1 MKYRSFE
8 GRGKTCSVLVKEHVK
23 IPNQPLVECDTVDR
37 YITET
42 ESLALNFMDDS
53 DFAGAEVEQTIVIGY
68 PEELEDTS
76 RLGRF

>member
-1 MKYRSFE
+1 MKYQSFE
-8 GRGKTCSVLVKEHVK
+8 GREKTCSVLVKEHVK

-37 YITET
+37 FITET
-42 ESLALNFMDDS
+42 KSVTWSFLDGN
-53 DFAGAEVEQTIVIGY
+53 DFAGADADQTIVVEY